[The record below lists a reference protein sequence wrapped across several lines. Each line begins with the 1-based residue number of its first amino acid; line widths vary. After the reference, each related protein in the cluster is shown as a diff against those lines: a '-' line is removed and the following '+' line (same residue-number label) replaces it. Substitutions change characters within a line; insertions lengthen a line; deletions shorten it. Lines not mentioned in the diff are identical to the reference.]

1 MTANSSRTLLAKN
14 FGQLW
19 SACVMFLVSLM
30 QPSLLVSLD
39 FLFTLFPLKCFVPAL
54 YSPLL
59 LLPCQSKDYVPKMNR
74 GGASSVQEEMVNASQ
89 PASSLVGG
97 HKPKVIWVEVT
108 TVSTL

>member
-1 MTANSSRTLLAKN
+1 MTANSSRTLVCLCHV
-14 FGQLW
+14 FSEFQ
-19 SACVMFLVSLM
+19 M
-30 QPSLLVSLD
+30 QSSLLVFPD
-39 FLFTLFPLKCFVPAL
+39 FLFALFPLKCFVPAL
-54 YSPLL
+54 YSPLI